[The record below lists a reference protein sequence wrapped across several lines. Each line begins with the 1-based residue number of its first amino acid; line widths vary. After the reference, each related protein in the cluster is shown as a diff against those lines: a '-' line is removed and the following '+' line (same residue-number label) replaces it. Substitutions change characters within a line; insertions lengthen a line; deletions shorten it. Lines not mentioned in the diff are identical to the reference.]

1 MDLYNVET
9 YLRPKSLDE
18 VSDWRSNWEWLA
30 GGTWIF
36 NEAQPQVKTLVD
48 MQQLDW
54 SDIEVTPQGLTI
66 GATCIQNDL
75 LDYSFPAAW
84 TATEALKDAV
94 RELAS
99 FKLSHAATVGGNLC
113 LALSASTFAPVMVA
127 LDAKYEIWRSDA
139 NKTERR
145 GEGEERFIESEPYF
159 VDAVDF
165 QTAPQQTI
173 LKPGEVLRSIAIPIW
188 NLAQWQTSFKR
199 MAVYTSGYAIAIVV
213 TAYHPQTQRV
223 RFGIGGSVK
232 SPRLIEFARIPTSE
246 EIVEALSSIPS
257 EYLEDERGSAVY
269 RQHITKVLMQRGLEE
284 AIAGIN
290 GKRRY

>member
-9 YLRPKSLDE
+9 YLRPKSLTE
-18 VSDWRSNWEWLA
+18 VSDWQSDWNWLA

-36 NEAQPQVKTLVD
+36 NEVQPQVKTLVD
-48 MQQLDW
+48 MQRLNW
-54 SDIEVTPQGLTI
+54 SEIEVTADGLSI

-75 LDYSFPAAW
+75 LDFSFPAAW

-99 FKLSHAATVGGNLC
+99 FKLSHAATVGGNVC
-113 LALSASTFAPVMVA
+113 LALSASTFAPTMVA
-127 LDAKYEIWRSDA
+127 LNAEYEIWRP
-139 NKTERR
+139 NN
-145 GEGEERFIESEPYF
+145 EPYL
-159 VDAVDF
+159 VNAVDF

-173 LKPGEVLRSIAIPIW
+173 LQPGEVLRKIKIPLG

-213 TAYHPQTQRV
+213 TAYHPETQQV
-223 RFGIGGSVK
+223 RFGISGSVK
-232 SPRLIEFARIPTSE
+232 SPQLIKFDTVPTPE
-246 EIVEALSSIPS
+246 QIVGVIRELPLHV
-257 EYLEDERGSAVY
+257 YLDDERGSATY
-269 RQHITKVLMQRGLEE
+269 RRHITGLLMQHG
-284 AIAGIN
+284 IAELTTGKK

>member
-9 YLRPKSLDE
+9 YLRPQSLPE
-18 VSDWRSNWEWLA
+18 VSNWQPDWNWLA

-36 NEAQPQVKTLVD
+36 NQPQPQVTTLVD
-48 MQQLDW
+48 MQQLNW
-54 SDIEVTPQGLTI
+54 SEIEVNSEALII

-75 LDYSFPAAW
+75 LDFDFPAAW

-99 FKLSHAATVGGNLC
+99 FKLSHAATVGGNIC
-113 LALSASTFAPVMVA
+113 LALSASTFAPVMVTLNA
-127 LDAKYEIWRSDA
+127 SYEILKP
-139 NKTERR
+139 N
-145 GEGEERFIESEPYF
+145 GEAYSVNAI
-159 VDAVDF
+159 DF

-173 LKPGEVLRSIAIPIW
+173 LQPGDVLRRIKIPIW

-213 TAYHPQTQRV
+213 TAYYPQTQQV

-232 SPRLIEFARIPTSE
+232 APRLIEFDSVPTPE
-246 EIVEALSSIPS
+246 QIVETFHGTSSQKYID
-257 EYLEDERGSAVY
+257 DERGSADY
-269 RQHITKVLMQRGLEE
+269 RRHITQVLMQRGIAEVT
-284 AIAGIN
+284 AGIN
-290 GKRRY
+290 GQRRY

>member
-9 YLRPKSLDE
+9 YLRPESLDE
-18 VSDWRSNWEWLA
+18 VSDWQSDWEWLA

-36 NEAQPQVKTLVD
+36 NEAQLKVKTLVD
-48 MQQLDW
+48 MQRLDW
-54 SDIEVTPQGLTI
+54 SEIEVSPQGLTI

-75 LDYSFPAAW
+75 LDFAFPAAW

-113 LALSASTFAPVMVA
+113 LALSASTFAPAMVA
-127 LDAKYEIWRSDA
+127 LDAKYKIWRCDRTSY
-139 NKTERR
+139 T
-145 GEGEERFIESEPYF
+145 
-159 VDAVDF
+159 VDAIDF
-165 QTAPQQTI
+165 QTAPQKTI
-173 LKPGEVLRSIAIPIW
+173 LKPGEVLRAIEIPLW

-213 TAYHPQTQRV
+213 TAYHPQTQQI

-232 SPRLIEFARIPTSE
+232 SPQLIKFDRIPTPEQIASE
-246 EIVEALSSIPS
+246 LLKIPS
-257 EYLEDERGSAVY
+257 DIYLDDERGSVTY
-269 RQHITKVLMQRGLEE
+269 RQHITRILMQRGITELT
-284 AIAGIN
+284 AGIK
-290 GKRRY
+290 GRRRY

>member
-1 MDLYNVET
+1 MDLYSVEK
-9 YLRPKSLDE
+9 YLRPKSLTE
-18 VSDWRSNWEWLA
+18 VSDWQSGWEWLA

-36 NEAQPQVKTLVD
+36 NEVQPRVKTLVD
-48 MQQLDW
+48 MQQLNW
-54 SDIEVTPQGLTI
+54 SEIELTPQGLTI

-75 LDYSFPAAW
+75 LGFSFPAAW

-127 LDAKYEIWRSDA
+127 LDAKYEIWRSDS
-139 NKTERR
+139 T
-145 GEGEERFIESEPYF
+145 SYT

-165 QTAPQQTI
+165 QTAPQQTV
-173 LKPGEVLRSIAIPIW
+173 LKPGEVLRSIEIPIW

-199 MAVYTSGYAIAIVV
+199 MAVCTAGYAIAIVV
-213 TAYHPQTQRV
+213 TAYHPQTQQV
-223 RFGIGGSVK
+223 RFGIGASVK
-232 SPRLIEFARIPTSE
+232 SPQLIEFDRVPTPE
-246 EIVEALSSIPS
+246 QIIVETYHGTSLQ
-257 EYLEDERGSAVY
+257 EYIDDERGSAAY
-269 RQHITKVLMQRGLEE
+269 RRHITQVLMQRGIAE
-284 AIAGIN
+284 AIAGVK

>member
-1 MDLYNVET
+1 MDLYSVEA
-9 YLRPKSLDE
+9 YLRPKSLTE
-18 VSDWRSNWEWLA
+18 VSGWQPNWNWLA

-36 NEAQPQVKTLVD
+36 NEVQPQLKTLVD
-48 MQQLDW
+48 LQRFNW
-54 SDIEVTPQGLTI
+54 SEIEVTTQGLSI

-75 LDYSFPAAW
+75 LDFSFPDAW

-99 FKLSHAATVGGNLC
+99 FKLSHAATVGGNIC

-127 LDAKYEIWRSDA
+127 LNAQYEIWRAD
-139 NKTERR
+139 
-145 GEGEERFIESEPYF
+145 GEPYF

-173 LKPGEVLRSIAIPIW
+173 LQPGEVLRSIKIPIW

-199 MAVYTSGYAIAIVV
+199 MAVCTAGYAIAIVV
-213 TAYHPQTQRV
+213 TAYHPQTQQV

-232 SPRLIEFARIPTSE
+232 SPRLIEFDNVPTPE
-246 EIVEALSSIPS
+246 QIVSAIRDLPLQNFI
-257 EYLEDERGSAVY
+257 EDERSSAAY
-269 RQHITKVLMQRGLEE
+269 RRHITQILMQRGISELTVGME
-284 AIAGIN
+284 